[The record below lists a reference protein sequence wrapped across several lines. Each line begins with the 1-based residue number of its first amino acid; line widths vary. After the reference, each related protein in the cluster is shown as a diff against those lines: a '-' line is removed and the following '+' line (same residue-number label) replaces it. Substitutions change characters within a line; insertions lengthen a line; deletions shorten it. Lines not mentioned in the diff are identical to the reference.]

1 MQIEQLLKQITD
13 TCKLHMQAGDWSKN
27 EAMRYAYVTLGKQLS
42 KSARFFFSLEGKY
55 GQCGLSVEEMKNI
68 HFANAGYEVTCYVS
82 AKMLKDIFSEL
93 GIKSN
98 ILQSTSA
105 RPYTLNGETLD
116 IYHSYLL
123 CEGDN
128 NKKYFMSINSDLVN
142 LKYNFKTEHFAGDVP
157 YVYNGVQ
164 TYQGEEIAY
173 SKLSPEELLAIDKKV
188 GYAFPVTEKG
198 VTKYIYANND
208 PVHDYFGRQ
217 RRAEELFLMDNISSL
232 DRNFTSDIG
241 KMFSK
246 FKRDDGSPKTN
257 YTELTTDE
265 RRKVE
270 WYIYK
275 KSMNL
280 IKRIMHIDPDD
291 DIFAKEIPELF
302 KQNDLDFKQI
312 QNKTKEL
319 IFKYQKPSDTQA
331 SIDHSKNPFMIT
343 STALQL
349 VRAIE
354 NFNNPEL
361 SKTEND
367 KTKLFEHY
375 QELHKKVA
383 VLFVNSDTV
392 KNYTG
397 DKHARNSFLI
407 KKIMLS
413 IEKDFECETSAS
425 CGYLPEFCTNL
436 GLVEQATFLKTYL
449 RTILKPELPTDSD
462 FNKRILFSTISE
474 LSNPENHAFLMH
486 VKNEENSRRNELLY
500 SLIYNPKTNQINL
513 FSFPKLRAK
522 YKILSKTVMNHFN
535 NTQSVQPNKIN
546 QSAQPTGIQPG
557 E

>member
-1 MQIEQLLKQITD
+1 MQIEQFLQQITD
-13 TCKLHMQAGDWSKN
+13 TCKRHMDSGEWTKN
-27 EAMRYAYVTLGKQLS
+27 DAMRYAYVTLGKQLS
-42 KSARFFFSLEGKY
+42 KSARFFFSLEGKF
-55 GQCGLSVEEMKNI
+55 GQCGLSVEDMRNI
-68 HFANAGYEVTCYVS
+68 HFSNASYEVTCYVS
-82 AKMLKDIFSEL
+82 AKMLKSIFEEL

-105 RPYTLNGETLD
+105 RPYTMNGETLD
-116 IYHSYLL
+116 VYHSYLL

-128 NKKYFMSINSDLVN
+128 DKKYFMSINSDLVN

-157 YVYNGVQ
+157 YVYNGAQ

-173 SKLSPEELLAIDKKV
+173 SKLSPEELLEIDKKV

-217 RRAEELFLMDNISSL
+217 RRAEELFLMDNITSL
-232 DRNFTSDIG
+232 DRNFTSDIE
-241 KMFSK
+241 KLFSK
-246 FKRDDGSPKTN
+246 FKRADGSSKTN
-257 YTELTTDE
+257 YTELTTEE

-280 IKRIMHIDPDD
+280 IKRIIHINPDD
-291 DIFAKEIPELF
+291 EIFAKEIPDLF
-302 KQNDLDFKQI
+302 KQDSLDFKEI

-319 IFKYQKPSDTQA
+319 IFKYQKPTSESNSQDFR
-331 SIDHSKNPFMIT
+331 KNPFMIT

-354 NFNNPEL
+354 NFSNPEM

-367 KTKLFEHY
+367 RTKLFEHY
-375 QELHKKVA
+375 QELHKRVA
-383 VLFVNSDTV
+383 TLFVNSDTL
-392 KNYTG
+392 NSYLG
-397 DKHARNSFLI
+397 DKHAKNSFLM

-413 IEKDFECETSAS
+413 VEKDFECETSAS
-425 CGYLPEFCTNL
+425 CGYRPEFCTNL
-436 GLVEQATFLKTYL
+436 GLVEQATFFKTYL

-474 LSNPENHAFLMH
+474 LSNSENHAFLMH
-486 VKNEENSRRNELLY
+486 VKNEEGTRRNELLY
-500 SLIYNPKTNQINL
+500 SLVYDPKTNQINL
-513 FSFPKLRAK
+513 LSFPKLCAK

-535 NTQSVQPNKIN
+535 NAQSVQTLKTN
-546 QSAQPTGIQPG
+546 QPAQPTGREPG

>member
-1 MQIEQLLKQITD
+1 MQIEQFLQQITD
-13 TCKLHMQAGDWSKN
+13 TCKKHMNTGEWSKN

-42 KSARFFFSLEGKY
+42 KSARFFFSLEGKF
-55 GQCGLSVEEMKNI
+55 GQCGLSVEDMRNI
-68 HFANAGYEVTCYVS
+68 HFSNASYEVTCYVS
-82 AKMLKDIFSEL
+82 AKMLKSIFEEL
-93 GIKSN
+93 GIKSK

-105 RPYTLNGETLD
+105 RPYTMNGETLD

-128 NKKYFMSINSDLVN
+128 DKKYFMSINSDLVN

-157 YVYNGVQ
+157 YVFNGAQ
-164 TYQGEEIAY
+164 TYQGEEILY
-173 SKLSPEELLAIDKKV
+173 SKLSPEELLAIDKKI

-217 RRAEELFLMDNISSL
+217 RRAEELFLMDNISSI
-232 DRNFTSDIG
+232 DRNFTSDIE
-241 KMFSK
+241 KLFSK
-246 FKRDDGSPKTN
+246 FKRADGSSKTN
-257 YTELTTDE
+257 YTELTTEE

-280 IKRIMHIDPDD
+280 IKRIIHINPDD
-291 DIFAKEIPELF
+291 EIFAKEIPDLF
-302 KQNDLDFKQI
+302 KQESLDFKEI

-319 IFKYQKPSDTQA
+319 IFKYQKPNSENTSQDFR
-331 SIDHSKNPFMIT
+331 KNPFMIT

-354 NFNNPEL
+354 NFSNPEM

-367 KTKLFEHY
+367 RTKLFEHY
-375 QELHKKVA
+375 QELHKRVA
-383 VLFVNSDTV
+383 TLFVNSDTL
-392 KNYTG
+392 NSYLG
-397 DKHARNSFLI
+397 DKHAKNSFLM

-413 IEKDFECETSAS
+413 VEKDFECETSAS
-425 CGYLPEFCTNL
+425 CAYRPEFCTNL
-436 GLVEQATFLKTYL
+436 GLVEQATFFKTYL

-486 VKNEENSRRNELLY
+486 VKNEEETRRNELLY
-500 SLIYNPKTNQINL
+500 SLVYNPKTNQINL
-513 FSFPKLRAK
+513 LSFPKLCTK
-522 YKILSKTVMNHFN
+522 YKIPSKTVMNHFN
-535 NTQSVQPNKIN
+535 NAQSIQPKKTN
-546 QSAQPTGIQPG
+546 QSAQPTGIEPG